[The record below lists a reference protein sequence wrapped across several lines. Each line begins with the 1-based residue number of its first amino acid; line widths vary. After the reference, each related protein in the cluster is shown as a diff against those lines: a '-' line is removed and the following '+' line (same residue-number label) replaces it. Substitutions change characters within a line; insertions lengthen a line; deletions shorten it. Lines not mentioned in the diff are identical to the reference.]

1 MRKNRL
7 GKAILS
13 SVVLLSA
20 MQSSMAQTKNEFSV
34 KQAVDYGVKNAVQV
48 KNALI
53 DIKIQEQT
61 NREITAAAFPQINGS
76 VNTIHYF
83 NVPVQS
89 IPNFIAPATYNV
101 LQKEGVKN
109 GTGNTITMP
118 NGGNFGNLPL
128 QFGTPWTSS
137 AGLDFSQLLFDGQVF
152 VGLQARSAAMELS
165 KKYSEVTAEQIKA
178 NIYKVYYQLVVGKSQ
193 LASLEANIE
202 RFKKLLHDT
211 KEIYKN
217 GFAEKLDVDKLVVQL
232 NNLTTEREKV
242 INQLYVGNA
251 GLKFLINMPQKEELV
266 LTDSLTESE
275 LKSNIME
282 ESINYADRKEIQ
294 LLTLASKMNSY
305 NVKRYN
311 LSRIPTVVAFGSYSK
326 NAQRNAFNFFDK
338 GDWFTTSLIGLK
350 VAVPIFDGFAR
361 RSKIAGA
368 KFALDK
374 TNNSLAQAKEM
385 MDYEVI
391 QARTKM
397 KSAILTA
404 DVQKQNIQLAEDVFR
419 ITQKKYTE
427 GLGSNQ
433 EIYNAQTELK
443 VAQNN
448 YYGALYDAIS
458 AKIDYLKAAGKL

>member
-13 SVVLLSA
+13 SIVLLSA
-20 MQSSMAQTKNEFSV
+20 MQSSMAQNKNEFSV

-178 NIYKVYYQLVVGKSQ
+178 NIYKIYYQLVVGKSQ

-251 GLKFLINMPQKEELV
+251 GLKFLMNMPQKEELV

-282 ESINYADRKEIQ
+282 ESVNYADRKEIQ

-311 LSRIPTVVAFGSYSK
+311 LSRTPTVAAFGSYSK